1 MVHFDISNNL
11 IHMYAFFDAVNLFG
25 DPPGIHVALVASIN
39 TLHLIN
45 REFSL
50 EPLAGL
56 FISELL
62 QITNIKCFLIHVQTL
77 TGCFTSCSFCRNVA
91 TGIVPMSLGCKMHNT
106 GDEFICMCIILVV
119 KKKKNL
125 KSIRL
130 GRDRKENTESAQC
143 ILINSYKVNINLFRP
158 VKINS
163 LTQHKL

>member
-1 MVHFDISNNL
+1 MKGVPLPTFLQNSKNISIHKICCSFNFFLTQIMNKMVHFDISNNL

-119 KKKKNL
+119 KKK
-125 KSIRL
+125 
-130 GRDRKENTESAQC
+130 RKKEKKKT
-143 ILINSYKVNINLFRP
+143 
-158 VKINS
+158 
-163 LTQHKL
+163 